1 MNRDYRRHP
10 KKQRHKEGANF
21 PGQHLM
27 HNKGLIK
34 ELIKISGVNRRDL
47 VLEIGAGTGNL
58 TLPLAE
64 KSKKVLAVEN
74 DPVFAEKLQR
84 KIKLD
89 SNIEVIQRNFLQMNL
104 PRVPFS
110 VVANIP
116 YSITTPILGKLFD
129 QPGLPIRRAVLV
141 VEKGAAKRFTADPI
155 TNPRILKW
163 RMWFEMKMGRTIPPR
178 NFSPPPRVDS
188 AILILQRKDQP
199 VVALHHHSRFMAL
212 ATYGL
217 KSPHL
222 SVPLALKG
230 VFTPPQLK
238 HLLRHL
244 KMDRDTP
251 ICSLTEDQWGVVFNT
266 MIQVVPPFR
275 WPK

>member
-1 MNRDYRRHP
+1 MQKQNRRH
-10 KKQRHKEGANF
+10 QRVQKHREGANF

-34 ELIKISGVNRRDL
+34 ELVKISEVNRQDL

-58 TLPLAE
+58 TMPLAE

-74 DPVFAEKLQR
+74 DPVFAERLQR
-84 KIKLD
+84 KIESV
-89 SNIEVIQRNFLQMNL
+89 SNIEVIQQDFLQMNL

-129 QPGLPIRRAVLV
+129 RPTVPIRRAVLV
-141 VEKGAAKRFTADPI
+141 MEKGAAKRFTADPI

-163 RMWFEMKMGRTIPPR
+163 RMWFEMKMGRTIPPHH
-178 NFSPPPRVDS
+178 FSPPPRVDS
-188 AILILQRKDQP
+188 AILTLWRRDQP
-199 VVALHHHSRFMAL
+199 MVALRHHSRFMAL
-212 ATYGL
+212 ATFGL
-217 KSPHL
+217 KSPQL
-222 SVPLALKG
+222 PVSLALKG

-238 HLLRHL
+238 RLLRSL
-244 KMDRDTP
+244 MMDRDAP
-251 ICSLTEDQWGVVFNT
+251 ICSLTEEQWGLVFHT
-266 MIQVVPPFR
+266 MMQVVQPFR
-275 WPK
+275 QPR